1 MFWNVAGMW
10 VSASEES
17 FALRLQEELKEALE
31 SKTVLT
37 QRVEQL
43 QVRDTPQSPIKD
55 SVQLLTKQAD

>member
-1 MFWNVAGMW
+1 MW

>member
-1 MFWNVAGMW
+1 MW

-43 QVRDTPQSPIKD
+43 QVRDTPQSPIKN
-55 SVQLLTKQAD
+55 SVQLLTKQVD

>member
-1 MFWNVAGMW
+1 MW

-37 QRVEQL
+37 QSVEQL

>member
-1 MFWNVAGMW
+1 M
-10 VSASEES
+10 SASEES

-37 QRVEQL
+37 QSVEQL